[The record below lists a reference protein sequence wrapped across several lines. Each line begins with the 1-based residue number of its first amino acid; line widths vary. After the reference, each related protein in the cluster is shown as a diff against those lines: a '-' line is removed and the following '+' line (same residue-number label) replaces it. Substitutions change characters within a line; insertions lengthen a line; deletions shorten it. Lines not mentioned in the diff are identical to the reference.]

1 MRRIFAALVL
11 VLCSSAAAKAGE
23 GVYLTIEGGYGSYD
37 TDDFRA
43 RLNKANLG
51 NDPITGFTNTQL
63 LIDHQMPSGGT
74 VGLRLGYNIAG
85 HVAFEGNF
93 VVRPYDLFKDTRGGA
108 GIVGLTARWFP
119 LQGFV
124 RPGRPFDISLNAGM
138 DYVLSGG
145 NGVDGPIAGAPAGSP
160 ASTSAKLANTGRGF
174 DGTAVELGAT
184 AELYPTKGI
193 SIGLTPRMY
202 IIDPIRYFT
211 DFDNRN
217 NGGAIP
223 LGGSGNIK
231 FYSLTLSIT
240 FHFAPAPD

>member
-11 VLCSSAAAKAGE
+11 VLCTSAAAKAGE
-23 GVYLTIEGGYGSYD
+23 GVYLTLEGGYGSYN

-43 RLNKANLG
+43 RLNRANLG
-51 NDPITGFTNTQL
+51 NDPVTGYTNTSL
-63 LIDHQMPSGGT
+63 LVDYQMPSGGT
-74 VGLRLGYNIAG
+74 FGMRLGYNIAG
-85 HVAFEGNF
+85 YVAFEGTI

-138 DYVLSGG
+138 DYMLSGG
-145 NGVDGPIAGAPAGSP
+145 NGVDGPTPSNT
-160 ASTSAKLANTGRGF
+160 STGKLANTGRGF

-202 IIDPIRYFT
+202 VIDPIRYFT

-217 NGGAIP
+217 NGGSIP

>member
-11 VLCSSAAAKAGE
+11 VLCTSAAAKAGE

-43 RLNKANLG
+43 RLNRQNLG
-51 NDPITGFTNTQL
+51 NDPVTGFSNTSL

-74 VGLRLGYNIAG
+74 FGLRLGYNIAG
-85 HVAFEGNF
+85 YVAFEGNI

-108 GIVGLTARWFP
+108 GIAGLTARWFP
-119 LQGFV
+119 LQGFL

-145 NGVDGPIAGAPAGSP
+145 NGVDGPAGTNT
-160 ASTSAKLANTGRGF
+160 TSGKLANTGRGF
-174 DGTAVELGAT
+174 DGVAVELGAT
-184 AELYPTKGI
+184 AELYLTKGI
-193 SIGLTPRMY
+193 SIGVTPRMY

-217 NGGAIP
+217 SGGAIP

-231 FYSLTLSIT
+231 FYSVTLSLS
-240 FHFAPAPD
+240 FHFAPTPD